1 MTFIIPVSAP
11 ADKEPVTADEALCK
25 IFPTYRGRYNGIY
38 IFPTYRGRYNG
49 IYINVLWLLDCT
61 AVVGAVFAVMFWMTV
76 EETPAEKTKCVT
88 MVTTERRFLTS
99 SMKTKGF
106 SLKKVSD

>member
-38 IFPTYRGRYNG
+38 IY
-49 IYINVLWLLDCT
+49 VLWLLDCT
-61 AVVGAVFAVMFWMTV
+61 AVVGAVFAVMFWLTV

-106 SLKKVSD
+106 SVKKVSD